1 MNFNHYFDQNRMEK
15 RDGGYKIN
23 KYKEK
28 LSGSKRNGNQQ
39 TTRSNKIPR
48 KNNNLATEN
57 NIRQLPTKKKK

>member
-1 MNFNHYFDQNRMEK
+1 MEK
-15 RDGGYKIN
+15 RDGGYKFN

>member
-15 RDGGYKIN
+15 RDGGYKFN